1 MATAVATTAIN
12 VGSTYV
18 GTTAGQDITA
28 SGITPTTGTG
38 DLYPINQGTGTLLII
53 TTAGTGCTMTI
64 DSVFLSNYGID
75 QDLTVTCPATGVVIV
90 CLDVDGVRRFDQ
102 GGGNAGLA
110 KMTPSANTSVKV
122 YAVVVT

>member
-1 MATAVATTAIN
+1 MATATATTATN
-12 VGSTYV
+12 VGSTFT

-28 SGITPTTGTG
+28 TGITPTTGTG
-38 DLYPINQGTGTLLII
+38 DLYPINSGTGTLLII
-53 TTAGTGCTMTI
+53 TTAGTSCTMTI
-64 DSVFLSNYGID
+64 DSVVTSSYGTD

-110 KMTPSANTSVKV
+110 KMTPSANTNVKV